1 MFKRYV
7 ATVLLCLLAAGG
19 ALAEALQPSSTQAN
33 VTAIAATGYQITLPQ
48 DWQTATQPDPHM
60 AVAEAVN
67 PAGNLHIL
75 VFINSQPD
83 WSLRDWQAALT
94 KASKSN
100 SVTDIGEL
108 TVLGR
113 QWVAYRVALDHTRV
127 FAAATDIGGGSFV
140 TVEFRAEDDSQP
152 EAAYPDG
159 AIDACLGSLQPSP

>member
-7 ATVLLCLLAAGG
+7 AIVLLCLLAVGG
-19 ALAEALQPSSTQAN
+19 ALAEALQPSPTQEN
-33 VTAIAATGYQITLPQ
+33 VTVIADTGYQITLPQ
-48 DWQTATQPDPHM
+48 GWQTATQPDPHR
-60 AVAEAVN
+60 AVVEAVN

-113 QWVAYRVALDHTRV
+113 QWVAYRMALDHTKV
-127 FAAATDIGGGSFV
+127 FATATDIGGGSFV